1 MPAQPTVADEQR
13 SAFGHRAGLQSWGAV
28 LIAVTAT
35 LAGFAIE
42 AGSDNSEL
50 GNTFAACYALGCIA
64 AVLLVRRSSIFT
76 AVVQPPLLLFVA
88 VPLAYFILH
97 GSAFGG
103 LKDIAIN
110 CGYPLIERF
119 PLMLFTSAAVL
130 LIGMIRWFL
139 AMAPN
144 PQSATVE
151 SAAAGLPT
159 QPSRFAGW
167 SATLSSMFARSGA
180 REAVRRPAKPRH
192 GADRAPA
199 GRRPGPDRR
208 PNDPAP
214 ARSRRPR
221 PPLEGFDDAPPRRRQ
236 TPSRSARNSEP
247 PLDQPRRRPRADR
260 EPGRTP
266 PPPRREPR
274 ERRDDRGQYPPRPA
288 RTGRF
293 ETSETGRGYPSRAP
307 YPPYENPRRPP
318 YENPRRPPSESPR
331 RPSSGTH
338 HPVSRV
344 RYRESGPTD
353 ADDLDGYRNRP
364 GR

>member
-1 MPAQPTVADEQR
+1 MPAQRTVADDQR

-50 GNTFAACYALGCIA
+50 GTSFAACYAMGCIA
-64 AVLLVRRSSIFT
+64 AVLLVRQSSIFT

-88 VPLAYFILH
+88 VPLAYFVLH
-97 GSAFGG
+97 GSTFGG

-139 AMAPN
+139 AMTPR
-144 PQSATVE
+144 PQSATVDGTGAE
-151 SAAAGLPT
+151 LPR

-167 SATLSSMFARSGA
+167 SSALSSVFARSA
-180 REAVRRPAKPRH
+180 PREAAGRPAKPRH

-199 GRRPGPDRR
+199 GRRPSPERR
-208 PNDPAP
+208 INDPAP

-221 PPLEGFDDAPPRRRQ
+221 PPLGDFDDTPPRRRQ
-236 TPSRSARNSEP
+236 PPSRSARNNEP
-247 PLDQPRRRPRADR
+247 PMDPPRRRPRADR

-274 ERRDDRGQYPPRPA
+274 ERRDDRGQYPPRSA
-288 RTGRF
+288 RAGRF
-293 ETSETGRGYPSRAP
+293 EPYESGRGYPSRDP
-307 YPPYENPRRPP
+307 YPPYET
-318 YENPRRPPSESPR
+318 PR

-353 ADDLDGYRNRP
+353 ADDLDGYRNRS

>member
-1 MPAQPTVADEQR
+1 MPAQRTVADDQR

-42 AGSDNSEL
+42 AGSGNNEL
-50 GNTFAACYALGCIA
+50 DTTFAACYALGCIA

-88 VPLAYFILH
+88 VPLAYFFLH

-139 AMAPN
+139 AMSPHG
-144 PQSATVE
+144 QSAAVDGAT
-151 SAAAGLPT
+151 AGLPA
-159 QPSRFAGW
+159 QPSRFADW
-167 SATLSSMFARSGA
+167 SATLSSIFARSGA
-180 REAVRRPAKPRH
+180 HEAVGRPAKPRH

-199 GRRPGPDRR
+199 GRRPRPERR
-208 PNDPAP
+208 PTDPAP

-221 PPLEGFDDAPPRRRQ
+221 PPLEDFDDAPPRRRQ
-236 TPSRSARNSEP
+236 PPSRSGRSPESP
-247 PLDQPRRRPRADR
+247 MDPPRRRPRADR

-266 PPPRREPR
+266 PAPRREPR
-274 ERRDDRGQYPPRPA
+274 EWRDDRGQYPPRPA

-293 ETSETGRGYPSRAP
+293 EPSETGRAYPSRDP
-307 YPPYENPRRPP
+307 YPPYEN
-318 YENPRRPPSESPR
+318 PR